1 MDDLFAS
8 DHVDDFGGVEV
19 EARSSAAPRF
29 DPTRRAKSRP
39 LQEAT
44 VALAKTLTAK
54 ARALGQRRR
63 ARTEDEERK
72 FRLAVEALCA
82 NLMASFMRGHE
93 GRLEVPRQHGTMSG
107 CYASEVYGRHFT
119 DILDLMAHPDVG
131 LIQDEVKGFN
141 VKGGPKQAT
150 VIRALAGLTDALPL
164 HGACWSDLTQD
175 AEHEEVLLLKGE
187 KGRDG
192 NAEML
197 PYAETKTTT
206 ALRNRVRRLNKALLE
221 GDIEVVPN
229 ASGTWDADPTD
240 RMVRRYFNNKSW
252 QQGGRLFGGFWMP
265 MPRQQR
271 FAIIRLDGQ
280 HTVNVDYEQL
290 FPCLAYSRA
299 LLEPPEGDLYDIDG
313 KPEHRKGWK
322 KVFNALLFAR
332 KPLTTWPQ
340 ETAHLFPERP
350 SFKIVRQLLCERHAP
365 IQGLFERAVGYHFMH
380 TESRMLLDA
389 LEGMRLKHITAL
401 PLHDAVLVGE
411 DHGEAAKLAM
421 ENAVQRHAG
430 ITRAMVKIE
439 KS

>member
-19 EARSSAAPRF
+19 EAQSSATPRF

-39 LQEAT
+39 LKEAT
-44 VALAKTLTAK
+44 VALAKTLTDRE
-54 ARALGQRRR
+54 RALGQRRR
-63 ARTEDEERK
+63 ARTEEEERR
-72 FRLAVEALCA
+72 FRLAVEALCV
-82 NLMASFMRGHE
+82 NLIASFMRGHS

-107 CYASEVYGRHFT
+107 HYASEVYGRHFT

-131 LIQDEVKGFN
+131 LLQQETKGFN

-150 VIRALAGLTDALPL
+150 VIRAIAGLTDTLPL
-164 HGACWSDLTQD
+164 HKACWSDLTQD

-197 PYAETKTTT
+197 PYAETKKTT

-229 ASGTWDADPTD
+229 ASGAWDADPTN
-240 RMVRRYFNNKSW
+240 RMVRRHFNNASW
-252 QQGGRLFGGFWMP
+252 EEGGRLFGGFWMP

-290 FPCLAYSRA
+290 FACLAYSLA

-313 KPEHRKGWK
+313 RPEHRKGWK

-332 KPLTTWPQ
+332 KPLTTWPRG
-340 ETAHLFPERP
+340 TAQLFPEKP
-350 SFKIVRQLLCERHAP
+350 PFKIVRQRLYDRHAS
-365 IQGLFERAVGYHFMH
+365 IQHLFGIGIGYRFMH
-380 TESRMLLDA
+380 TESEMLLYA
-389 LEGMRLKHITAL
+389 LESMRSDRITAL

-411 DHGEAAKLAM
+411 GHGEAARAAM
-421 ENAVQRHAG
+421 ENAAQRHTG